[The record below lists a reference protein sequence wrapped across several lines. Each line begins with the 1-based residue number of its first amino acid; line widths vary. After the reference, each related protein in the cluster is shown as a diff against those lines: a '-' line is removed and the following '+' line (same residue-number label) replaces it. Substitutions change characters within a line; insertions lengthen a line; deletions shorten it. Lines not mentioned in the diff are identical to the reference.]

1 MLHRSQFPTDFV
13 FGVSSSA
20 YQTEGARDS
29 DGKGPSIWDAFSD
42 RNRKRWKGE
51 TGDVSS
57 EFYHRYE
64 EDLKLMAG
72 LGIRNFRT
80 SIAWSRVLPEGRVGV
95 NERGLD
101 FYDRLVDTCL
111 SLGIEPWLTL
121 YHWDLPLALE
131 RKGGWASRDI
141 LPAFE
146 EFTTVVAKR
155 LGDRVR
161 HWMVLNEP
169 MAFTGAGYFLGLHAP
184 GRRGFSSFLPA
195 VHHAT
200 LAMGV
205 GGRILRDLL
214 PTGAQIGTTFSQ
226 SWIDAH
232 APDERHHRAARRADV
247 LLNRLFLEPIL
258 GMGYPLDE
266 IAALRPLEKQMRP
279 GDAEQM
285 PFDFDFIGMQLY
297 TREVIRHSWFTPYLW
312 ARIVHPRKRGVPH
325 TVMGWEV
332 YPQALYRMLKH
343 WHEHY
348 RIPRIIVTENG
359 AAFPD
364 QVLDGQV
371 VDPERVAFLQE
382 HIAEVARAREEGVP
396 VEGYFTWTFTDNF
409 EWSYRYGP
417 RFGLVYVDYPTQQR
431 IVKDSGRWY
440 RDFLAGR

>member
-1 MLHRSQFPTDFV
+1 M
-13 FGVSSSA
+13 SSSA
-20 YQTEGARDS
+20 YQTEGARDA
-29 DGKGPSIWDAFSD
+29 DGKGLSIWDAFSD

-57 EFYHRYE
+57 EFYYRYA
-64 EDLKLMAG
+64 EDLQLMAA

-80 SIAWSRVLPEGRVGV
+80 SIAWSRVLPEGRGAV
-95 NERGLD
+95 NGKGLD

-111 SLGIEPWLTL
+111 SLGITPWLTL

-146 EFTTVVAKR
+146 EFTSVVAKR

-200 LAMGV
+200 LAMGA
-205 GGRILRDLL
+205 GGRVLRALL
-214 PTGAQIGTTFSQ
+214 PGDAQIGTTFSQ
-226 SWIDAH
+226 SWIDPH
-232 APDERHHRAARRADV
+232 AADERHHRAAARADV
-247 LLNRLFLEPIL
+247 LLNRLFLEPVL

-266 IAALRPLEKQMRP
+266 IAALRPLEKQLRP
-279 GDAEQM
+279 GDVEQM
-285 PFDFDFIGMQLY
+285 PFHFDFIGMQLY

-312 ARIVHPRKRGVPH
+312 ASIVHPRKRGVPH

-332 YPQALYRMLKH
+332 YPQALYQMLKH
-343 WHEHY
+343 WHGHY

-364 QVLDGQV
+364 QVVDGQV
-371 VDPERVAFLQE
+371 ADPDRVAFLQE
-382 HIAEVARAREEGVP
+382 HIAEVARARQEGVP

-417 RFGLVYVDYPTQQR
+417 RFGMVYVDYATQQR
-431 IVKDSGRWY
+431 ILKDSGRWY
-440 RDFLAGR
+440 ADFLTGNRG

>member
-1 MLHRSQFPTDFV
+1 
-13 FGVSSSA
+13 VSSSA
-20 YQTEGARDS
+20 YQTEGARDA
-29 DGKGPSIWDAFSD
+29 DGKGLSIWDAFSD

-57 EFYHRYE
+57 EFYYRYV
-64 EDLKLMAG
+64 EDLQLMAA

-80 SIAWSRVLPEGRVGV
+80 SIAWSRVLPEGRGAV
-95 NERGLD
+95 NGKGLD

-111 SLGIEPWLTL
+111 SLGITPWLTL

-146 EFTTVVAKR
+146 EFTSVVAKR

-200 LAMGV
+200 LAMGA
-205 GGRILRDLL
+205 GGRVLRALL
-214 PTGAQIGTTFSQ
+214 PGDAQIGTTFSQ
-226 SWIDAH
+226 SWIDPH
-232 APDERHHRAARRADV
+232 AADERHHRAAARADV
-247 LLNRLFLEPIL
+247 LLNRLFLEPVL

-266 IAALRPLEKQMRP
+266 IAALRPLEKQLRP

-285 PFDFDFIGMQLY
+285 PFHFDFIGMQLY

-312 ARIVHPRKRGVPH
+312 ASIVHPRKRGVPH

-332 YPQALYRMLKH
+332 YPQALYQMLKH
-343 WHEHY
+343 WHGHY

-364 QVLDGQV
+364 QVVDGQV
-371 VDPERVAFLQE
+371 ADPDRVAFLQE
-382 HIAEVARAREEGVP
+382 HIAEVTRARQEGVP

-417 RFGLVYVDYPTQQR
+417 RFGMVYVDYATQQR

-440 RDFLAGR
+440 ADFLAGNRG